1 MYLEWRRFKG
11 KDRDGNNARCFPNAY
26 EQRERDSTVQERKE
40 EEGMEEL
47 LIKRVSSLCY
57 AAR

>member
-26 EQRERDSTVQERKE
+26 EQRETVQYKKRKE

-47 LIKRVSSLCY
+47 KRVSSLCY

>member
-26 EQRERDSTVQERKE
+26 EQRETVQYKKRKE

-47 LIKRVSSLCY
+47 LKRVSSLCY